1 MCGGVIFPYK
11 KEYKA
16 LLDSV
21 YSPEEVAQFE
31 ATGEVR
37 SLFWQR
43 ADPVLPVLIEPDKT
57 GDTAEPTQAAEL
69 TIMRWGNRDKTRSL
83 PQTGWARLESIEEG
97 KWGYLKPR
105 PAIIPVTFGVEKG
118 KWFEIKKGIAGLVI
132 AKAGEERIYMLTEA
146 ADDEFLSHTR
156 HNRMPVLLDQNDIP
170 WLSGD
175 PSGTT
180 STIQSTFH
188 LNWG

>member
-11 KEYKA
+11 KEYKQ

-37 SLFWQR
+37 SLFWQK

-57 GDTAEPTQAAEL
+57 ESDKEADAVL
-69 TIMRWGNRDKTRSL
+69 TLMRWGNRDKTKSL

-132 AKAGEERIYMLTEA
+132 AKAGDERIYMLTEE
-146 ADDEFLSHTR
+146 ADNEFLSHTR
-156 HNRMPVLLDQNDIP
+156 HNRMPVLLDQNTIP
-170 WLSGD
+170 WLSAD
-175 PSGTT
+175 PAGTT
-180 STIQSTFH
+180 STMQSSFH
-188 LNWG
+188 LNNL

>member
-16 LLDSV
+16 LLDTV

-37 SLFWQR
+37 SLYWQGP
-43 ADPVLPVLIEPDKT
+43 DPVLPVLVEAEGT
-57 GDTAEPTQAAEL
+57 GSDTEAGDPEL
-69 TIMRWGNRDKTRSL
+69 KLMRWGNRDKNKPL

-97 KWGYLKPR
+97 KWGYLKPK
-105 PAIIPVTFGVEKG
+105 PAIIPVSHGVEKG
-118 KWFEIKKGIAGLVI
+118 KWFEINNGIAGLVVE
-132 AKAGEERIYMLTEA
+132 KAGEERIYMLTEA
-146 ADDEFLSHTR
+146 ADDDFLSHTH
-156 HNRMPVLLDQNDIP
+156 HNRMPVLLNQSDIP

-175 PSGTT
+175 PAGTT
-180 STIQSTFH
+180 STMQSSFSVSED
-188 LNWG
+188 

>member
-16 LLDSV
+16 LLDTV

-37 SLFWQR
+37 SLFWQGP
-43 ADPVLPVLIEPDKT
+43 DPVLPVLLEPDT
-57 GDTAEPTQAAEL
+57 TEPNDNAAKPEL
-69 TIMRWGNRDKTRSL
+69 KLMRWGNRDKTKSL

-97 KWGYLKPR
+97 KWGYLRPR

-118 KWFEIKKGIAGLVI
+118 KWFEISNGIAGLVV

-156 HNRMPVLLDQNDIP
+156 HNRMPVLLNQPNIP
-170 WLSGD
+170 WLAGD
-175 PSGTT
+175 PAGTT
-180 STIQSTFH
+180 STMQSSFH
-188 LNWG
+188 LNQG